1 MRKQKKYFVL
11 ITFLLFALMALT
23 LFSCDMLSPPKSSN
37 SGNTIKITITTTGLS
52 AYREYWIGV
61 YVKSPNYA
69 VSTSSTRRDSNG
81 THTLTLNARDI
92 HSEAIR
98 RLWEGEA
105 FYIMLDDQTAKL
117 RRFSLTTYT
126 INNARTFTL
135 DLDTHFGKTWQ
146 SNFP

>member
-23 LFSCDMLSPPKSSN
+23 LFACDMLSPPKSSN

-61 YVKSPNYA
+61 YVKNPNYA
-69 VSTSSTRRDSNG
+69 VFTSATRRDSND
-81 THTLTLNARDI
+81 THTLTLDARNFN
-92 HSEAIR
+92 SEAVR

-105 FYIMLDDQTAKL
+105 FYIAILDNTSNL
-117 RRFSLTTYT
+117 MRFSLTTYT
-126 INNARTFTL
+126 INNANTFTL
-135 DLDTHFGKTWQ
+135 DLDTHFGKAWQ